1 MRAPTA
7 IAATNN
13 TPNGTPSP
21 IPILLA
27 FDRPWFWLFCDVGVV
42 VVGCELPVVAED
54 VGVSV
59 SVVGDD
65 EDSLT
70 KLYEA
75 GAGSSVY
82 LFDTPNRTL
91 VILLP

>member
-1 MRAPTA
+1 MKTPTA

-21 IPILLA
+21 IPILLD
-27 FDRPWFWLFCDVGVV
+27 FDRPWSFSESGVL
-42 VVGCELPVVAED
+42 VGCELPVVGE
-54 VGVSV
+54 GVEV

-65 EDSLT
+65 DTLT
-70 KLYEA
+70 KLYEV

-82 LFDTPNRTL
+82 LFDTPNKTL